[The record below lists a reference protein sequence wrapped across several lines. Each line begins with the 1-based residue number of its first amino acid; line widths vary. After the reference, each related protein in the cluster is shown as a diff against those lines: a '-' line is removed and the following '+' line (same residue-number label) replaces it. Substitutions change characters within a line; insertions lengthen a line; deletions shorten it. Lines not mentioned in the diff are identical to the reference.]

1 MEKNEVMEG
10 VGSVALLPDGSIS
23 GHFIQLPNS
32 LCYGLHGTVKIQLG
46 FDGLLEII
54 RGCNWMHYAMGY
66 EETGERRCHSESKSR
81 NARIKGSWLQ
91 RVGRMRDCHLAVAG
105 ERRNAQGLG
114 EMLGGNTVR
123 ISRLVS
129 TTLRKKERDVI
140 VECRGHDA
148 ARFQNIDHAHGW
160 DEDVSGMVEQK
171 HGKHK
176 ISVSFECETLKA
188 GKTAEDHIKQFIPKV
203 AGLDAVV
210 NIGRMKIAGLDFDA
224 ED

>member
-23 GHFIQLPNS
+23 GHFIQLPSS

-46 FDGLLEII
+46 FDGLLEVI
-54 RGCNWMHYAMGY
+54 RGWKL
-66 EETGERRCHSESKSR
+66 ERGGAIVK
-81 NARIKGSWLQ
+81 AK
-91 RVGRMRDCHLAVAG
+91 A
-105 ERRNAQGLG
+105 
-114 EMLGGNTVR
+114 EMLVND
-123 ISRLVS
+123 LFQ
-129 TTLRKKERDVI
+129 RKKERDVI

-148 ARFQNIDHAHGW
+148 ARFQSIDHAHGW

-176 ISVSFECETLKA
+176 VSVSFECETLKA
-188 GKTAEDHIKQFIPKV
+188 GKAAEDHIKQFIPKV